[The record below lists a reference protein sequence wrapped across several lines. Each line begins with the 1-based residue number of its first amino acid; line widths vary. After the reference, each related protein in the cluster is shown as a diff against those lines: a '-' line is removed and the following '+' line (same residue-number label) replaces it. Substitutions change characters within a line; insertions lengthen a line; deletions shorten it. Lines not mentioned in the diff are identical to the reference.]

1 MDPYSQ
7 VSSLKD
13 DAISQPI
20 LDTDENGK
28 KSYKLI
34 TVTNRINEHIA
45 DYATD
50 YIKIKELALKEKQI
64 KAIGNG
70 LMRPLRTRM
79 LKLVEYRDCDF
90 TNNWL
95 KNNFLY
101 FSKINKV
108 SFYEFIKLTL
118 LKSMS
123 VSNT

>member
-1 MDPYSQ
+1 MDPSLYSQ

-70 LMRPLRTRM
+70 LMRPL
-79 LKLVEYRDCDF
+79 KQYVKVLVEYRDCDF

-101 FSKINKV
+101 FSKINKRV
-108 SFYEFIKLTL
+108 L
-118 LKSMS
+118 
-123 VSNT
+123 

>member
-1 MDPYSQ
+1 MDPSLYSQ
-7 VSSLKD
+7 SSLKD

-70 LMRPLRTRM
+70 LMRPRKIM
-79 LKLVEYRDCDF
+79 LKYL
-90 TNNWL
+90 
-95 KNNFLY
+95 
-101 FSKINKV
+101 
-108 SFYEFIKLTL
+108 
-118 LKSMS
+118 
-123 VSNT
+123 